1 MLGDALYNCLS
12 SKTCQGSFAECISH
26 WKSPSLQAAER
37 EESYMTPE
45 TSRKIQPDRFV
56 LFLALHYPFELYLEP
71 SVKNASIIRQSRDYK
86 YNSLYRL
93 YNLS

>member
-1 MLGDALYNCLS
+1 MPFITTYF
-12 SKTCQGSFAECISH
+12 KTCQRSFAECISH
-26 WKSPSLQAAER
+26 WKSPSLQAGER

-45 TSRKIQPDRFV
+45 TSRKIQPDRLV